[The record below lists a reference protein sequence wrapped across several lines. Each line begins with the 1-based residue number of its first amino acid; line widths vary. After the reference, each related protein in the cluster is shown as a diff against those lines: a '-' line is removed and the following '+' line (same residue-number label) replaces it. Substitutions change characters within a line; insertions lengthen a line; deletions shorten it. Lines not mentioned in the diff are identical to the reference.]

1 MQGWFCADIGVA
13 AGGGLGG
20 FPPGGGRG
28 FEVDIGGEGA
38 AGGVAPLGF
47 LVGGGCATDLAVEDI
62 EEVCVGL
69 KELLDVWVLGGGSTG
84 AGCFPLDTGGVG
96 T

>member
-1 MQGWFCADIGVA
+1 MQGWFCCAIGAA

-20 FPPGGGRG
+20 FPPGGSAFEAVVGAA
-28 FEVDIGGEGA
+28 EVDDDA
-38 AGGVAPLGF
+38 FPWVF
-47 LVGGGCATDLAVEDI
+47 LVGGGCARDLLVEDTDG
-62 EEVCVGL
+62 VCVGRE
-69 KELLDVWVLGGGSTG
+69 ELLDALVLVGGMG